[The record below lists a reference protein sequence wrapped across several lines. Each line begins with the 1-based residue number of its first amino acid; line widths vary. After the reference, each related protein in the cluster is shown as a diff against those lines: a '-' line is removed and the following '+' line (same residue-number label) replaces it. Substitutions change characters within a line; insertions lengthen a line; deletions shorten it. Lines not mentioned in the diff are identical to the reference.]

1 MARTKKV
8 KSTGRFLA
16 RYGRKIRIRVRDIE
30 AQSKQKYPCP
40 KCEAERVKRV
50 SSGIWECKKCGNK
63 FAGAAYQPFPK
74 VAAPKKVSEEIQV
87 KEVEKEE
94 EEKAE

>member
-74 VAAPKKVSEEIQV
+74 IAAPKKIT
-87 KEVEKEE
+87 EVEESEKTEE
-94 EEKAE
+94 TK